1 MMLSLLGN
9 TTSSTCAKESVS
21 LDPRVRMD
29 LEQLQNSCDQVRKRY
44 ASFVSRICEHLN
56 NKKVAVAELR
66 TFLSRLPALEDSD
79 DFKSLSRG
87 ADTINA
93 MIDLIGDKFASF
105 LYYDIF
111 QSILDEYCSD
121 AEKCSDVL
129 KYSVHLKDYINR
141 HNIEEFIL
149 INPTLK
155 KFISDSKEVCLKID
169 IKKTSKI
176 AEVVEFERTIANILD
191 IKQSMLHLYK
201 IEDGCIILTFH
212 IPTAIA
218 ENIFDTG
225 LTERQIK
232 RLQHSSVLW
241 LKCGIYDINFKQGW
255 YTGLF

>member
-1 MMLSLLGN
+1 
-9 TTSSTCAKESVS
+9 
-21 LDPRVRMD
+21 MD
-29 LEQLQNSCDQVRKRY
+29 LKQQLQNNCDKIRKRY
-44 ASFVSRICEHLN
+44 ASFVSDICKLLIY
-56 NKKVAVAELR
+56 KKVSIEELQ

-79 DFKSLSRG
+79 DFKSLSRE
-87 ADTINA
+87 AVTIHA

-111 QSILDEYCSD
+111 QSILDKYCSD

-129 KYSVHLKDYINR
+129 KYSVHLKDYINQ
-141 HNIEEFIL
+141 HSIEEFIL

-155 KFISDSKEVCLKID
+155 KFISDSKEVHLKID

-212 IPTAIA
+212 IPTAVA
-218 ENIFDTG
+218 EKVFNAG
-225 LTERQIK
+225 LTEKQIK
-232 RLQHSSVLW
+232 RLQHSPVLW
-241 LKCGIYDINFKQGW
+241 LKCGDYKINPTEHEQGW
-255 YTGLF
+255 YSNCRLYHYRCIIIMCQT